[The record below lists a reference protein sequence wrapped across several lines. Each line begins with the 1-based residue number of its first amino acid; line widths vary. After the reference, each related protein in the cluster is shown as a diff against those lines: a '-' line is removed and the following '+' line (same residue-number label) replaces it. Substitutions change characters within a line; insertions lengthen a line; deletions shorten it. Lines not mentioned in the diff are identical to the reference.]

1 MLLIRLI
8 LGNVCVLQNS
18 QKYKIPPCMQCKI
31 PSCTTAQ
38 HRPYDSV
45 VGDGKWI
52 FREFVVYAKEQCYP
66 EYVITYDRV

>member
-1 MLLIRLI
+1 
-8 LGNVCVLQNS
+8 
-18 QKYKIPPCMQCKI
+18 MQCKI